1 VCSLA
6 QGDATMTRTLTWLWM
21 VACLAGSVPSA
32 MAQGEEA
39 PPAARFQRIHWTDA
53 PDVEPA
59 SLRARP
65 RRYARHRSPAGSYRY
80 RVHQGPLPPAYRGGP
95 DRMRSLRQ
103 AHYDPFQDEA
113 EVISHQEAPPAE
125 AVPPEQAHFLP
136 EEGEPYCDQCHF
148 DGPPAHYWPWWQN
161 LQLFVGMESF
171 RGPVDL
177 GQNANFGLHEGV
189 NYGAAIWPDSPIGFQ
204 VGFRGVHTNF
214 YGNRLEGPNDNR
226 DQVFLT
232 AGVFRRAIGCG
243 LQWAVVFDYMKD
255 RYYGEADLNQY
266 RALLSYLYPS
276 GDEIGFY
283 GAFSSDDDPVAA
295 VINTGFLSTTID
307 DLWKPTDQFRF
318 FYRRHFG
325 CDQSWSFWGGFTG
338 WGDALIGAEVRTV
351 MGPRSELL
359 AGFNYLLPRENGDTQ
374 IEEEAWFLGITFLWL
389 PGGSARQQCQ
399 GGTFLPLL
407 PVADNGS
414 FMVDREP
421 LHQ

>member
-1 VCSLA
+1 
-6 QGDATMTRTLTWLWM
+6 MTRILPSLWL
-21 VACLAGSVPSA
+21 VVCLVYTGSAVQAQHDEPPS
-32 MAQGEEA
+32 
-39 PPAARFQRIHWTDA
+39 ARFQRVHWADA
-53 PDVEPA
+53 PDWE
-59 SLRARP
+59 P
-65 RRYARHRSPAGSYRY
+65 RRFSRTVPRHGHTRGPAGSYRY
-80 RVHQGPLPPAYRGGP
+80 RVHQGPLPPVHRGRP
-95 DRMRSLRQ
+95 TPRRAVRQ
-103 AHYDPFQDEA
+103 AHYDPFEDEMVA
-113 EVISHQEAPPAE
+113 ISHPEASGAE
-125 AVPPEQAHFLP
+125 AVPPQEAEFAP
-136 EEGEPYCDQCHF
+136 EGEPYCDECYF

-161 LQLFVGMESF
+161 LELFVGMESF

-177 GQNANFGLHEGV
+177 GQNDNFGLHEGV
-189 NYGAAIWPDSPIGFQ
+189 NYGVAIWPDSAVGFQ

-214 YGNRLEGPNDNR
+214 YGSRLEGPNDNR

-232 AGVFRRAIGCG
+232 AGLFKRAIDCG

-283 GAFSSDDDPVAA
+283 GAFSSDDDLVAT
-295 VINTGFLSTTID
+295 VINTSFLSTTIN

-359 AGFNYLLPRENGDTQ
+359 AGFNYLLPRDNGDTQ
-374 IEEEAWFLGITFLWL
+374 IQEEAWFLGITFIWL

-399 GGTFLPLL
+399 GGAFLPLL

-421 LHQ
+421 LD